1 MLISGQHPIN
11 VVYLGCISTF
21 QSPLITPPSRFFLL
35 RCTSTLR
42 TLAAMVVTVNGIT
55 QREWGIP
62 ASHWDPS
69 FIFLEPNKAYH
80 TTRAIFSEKNTHRKK
95 PLPKTHQKKETCP
108 HLIFDTF
115 VDLLLTSWWFQPL
128 RKIVKMDSS
137 SPRSLVKIKD
147 IWSRHLAI

>member
-1 MLISGQHPIN
+1 MLYTLD
-11 VVYLGCISTF
+11 VYLPFNHLWSLR
-21 QSPLITPPSRFFLL
+21 PLVFFFFFSVAPPHCARWPPWSLQL
-35 RCTSTLR
+35 MESLS
-42 TLAAMVVTVNGIT
+42 VNG
-55 QREWGIP
+55 
-62 ASHWDPS
+62 ASQQVTGTLPL
-69 FIFLEPNKAYH
+69 FFLEPNKAYH

-108 HLIFDTF
+108 HLIFDNF

-147 IWSRHLAI
+147 IWSHHLAI